1 MTATVMAA
9 AGQQAARY
17 FAYCEHCGWAGPVS
31 GLVTEPTA
39 RAYADQHNTET
50 HGGER

>member
-1 MTATVMAA
+1 MTAAVVSA

-17 FAYCEHCGWAGPVS
+17 FALCEHCGWAGPVS

-39 RAYADQHNTET
+39 RAYADEPNEN
-50 HGGER
+50 HGDD

>member
-1 MTATVMAA
+1 MTAAVVSA

-17 FAYCEHCGWAGPVS
+17 FALCEHCGWAGPVS

-39 RAYADQHNTET
+39 RAYADEHNEN
-50 HGGER
+50 HGDD

>member
-17 FAYCEHCGWAGPVS
+17 FALCEHCGWTRPVS
-31 GLVTEPTA
+31 GLVTEPIA
-39 RAYADQHNTET
+39 RAYADEHNEN
-50 HGGER
+50 HGDD